1 MIITLNLISPEQ
13 RSLLRQRGVM
23 DELRGLAV
31 SILFVVIFASTA
43 TFFARYLLANISDLF
58 TSNAQATVAATTVKE
73 LDTNIA
79 KLINNEINT
88 EINWP
93 NFLVRLSELVS
104 AHVTINTLD
113 VLADGSVQISGEA
126 DTRND
131 LLKFQQQLQ
140 DSDVVSHLYSPVK
153 NLLQPAKI
161 IFELT
166 AQLPSSTAYSLPRT

>member
-13 RSLLRQRGVM
+13 RGLLRQRGTV

-31 SILFVVIFASTA
+31 SVLFVVIFASTA
-43 TFFARYLLANISDLF
+43 TFSARYLLTTISDLF
-58 TSNAQATVAATTVKE
+58 TSNAQVTVAATTVKE

-79 KLINNEINT
+79 KLISNEINT
-88 EINWP
+88 EVNWP
-93 NFLVRLSELVS
+93 NFLARLSELVPT
-104 AHVTINTLD
+104 HVTIDTLD
-113 VLADGSVQISGEA
+113 VVVDGSVRISGEA
-126 DTRND
+126 DTRSD

-161 IFELT
+161 VFELT
-166 AQLPSSTAYSLPRT
+166 AQLPNSTGNSVPQP